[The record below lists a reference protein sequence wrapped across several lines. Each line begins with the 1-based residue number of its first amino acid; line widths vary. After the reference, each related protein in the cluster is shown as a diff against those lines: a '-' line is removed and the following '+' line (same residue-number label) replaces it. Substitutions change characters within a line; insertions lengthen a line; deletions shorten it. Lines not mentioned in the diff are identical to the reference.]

1 MWAKN
6 IPAYC
11 KRQGSFM
18 FLLIIH
24 AAVFQHRGGAL
35 GFEVGV
41 IYAVEDHMTHGNLML
56 NSISTN
62 GEGNSGSIHPII
74 S

>member
-1 MWAKN
+1 
-6 IPAYC
+6 
-11 KRQGSFM
+11 M

-35 GFEVGV
+35 VFGVGV
-41 IYAVEDHMTHGNLML
+41 IYAVEDHMTHGHLML

-62 GEGNSGSIHPII
+62 GKGNSGSIHPII